1 VESAAISQGTVQT
14 PNGDTNAHQAQD
26 GTGDEM
32 MDEEETTTGDQDTK
46 KRNLIFDNKKKI
58 LHSYIYLSLASK
70 IYI

>member
-14 PNGDTNAHQAQD
+14 PNGGTNAHQAQD

-46 KRNLIFDNKKKI
+46 KEI
-58 LHSYIYLSLASK
+58 
-70 IYI
+70 